1 MILCITKW
9 NPRGVNKM
17 DLTSI
22 AALVILGRAFMIVLL
37 IVIMVQIVKSFVE
50 MIKLYR
56 NKEDCMCEYTQ
67 GNNDHCGCLKGA

>member
-1 MILCITKW
+1 
-9 NPRGVNKM
+9 
-17 DLTSI
+17 
-22 AALVILGRAFMIVLL
+22 
-37 IVIMVQIVKSFVE
+37 